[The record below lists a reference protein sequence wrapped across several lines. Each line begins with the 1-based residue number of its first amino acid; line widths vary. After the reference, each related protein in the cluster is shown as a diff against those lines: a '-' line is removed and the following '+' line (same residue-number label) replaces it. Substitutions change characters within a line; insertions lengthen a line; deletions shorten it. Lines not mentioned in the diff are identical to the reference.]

1 MPKKPPVKILA
12 IDQSYSRLGYCVL
25 TKRDVLEINSVRLD
39 KLKNPTQKRNCVRE
53 LVQIL
58 VRKYQP
64 RAIIVERTRIFHGG
78 YISAKTAG
86 MLASL
91 TATIVDAAYG
101 YSEYRKPTPVFS
113 VDTGVWKYAVLG
125 SQKASKDDAVTF
137 AESEIAVLT
146 GKPIGAFSDT
156 DTKGLDHDAADAY
169 CIGRYVWYPNPKL
182 QRER

>member
-1 MPKKPPVKILA
+1 MPKKEPIKILA

-39 KLKNPTQKRNCVRE
+39 RLKNPTQKRNCVRE

-64 RAIIVERTRIFHGG
+64 KAIIVERTRIFHGG

-86 MLASL
+86 MMASL
-91 TATIVDAAYG
+91 TATIVDAAYMHN
-101 YSEYRKPTPVFS
+101 EFRKPTPVFS

-125 SQKASKDDAVTF
+125 SQKASKDDAVKWT
-137 AESEIAVLT
+137 ESEIGEIPEKVF
-146 GKPIGAFSDT
+146 GVPIN
-156 DTKGLDHDAADAY
+156 HDSADAY